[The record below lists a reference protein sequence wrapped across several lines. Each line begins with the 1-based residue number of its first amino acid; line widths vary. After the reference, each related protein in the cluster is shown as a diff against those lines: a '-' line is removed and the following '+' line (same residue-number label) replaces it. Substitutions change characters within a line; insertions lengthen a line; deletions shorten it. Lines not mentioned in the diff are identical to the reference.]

1 MPERMCLCCRK
12 KGSKEDFFRIST
24 IKEKCVLDIEHRIQA
39 RGIYVCKDKQCVEK
53 LSKHKKIKVD
63 IEILLKML
71 SLLDKSEN
79 IDEYNIKSVKSEKSI
94 EKILIGMRNSEYFIY
109 GVDDNIEGVKRDKV
123 KLIILPKDVKEKYKE
138 EFLNLREKYKFKI
151 IYIEKQE
158 QLTDIFSRNVNV
170 IGVFDKSV
178 VRGILKKI
186 GGDE

>member
-63 IEILLKML
+63 IEILVKML
-71 SLLDKSEN
+71 SILD
-79 IDEYNIKSVKSEKSI
+79 KSEKSI

>member
-71 SLLDKSEN
+71 SILD
-79 IDEYNIKSVKSEKSI
+79 KSEKSI

-151 IYIEKQE
+151 IYIDKQE

>member
-71 SLLDKSEN
+71 SILDKT
-79 IDEYNIKSVKSEKSI
+79 EKSI

-138 EFLNLREKYKFKI
+138 EFLKLREKYKFKI

>member
-12 KGSKEDFFRIST
+12 KGSKEDFFRISA
-24 IKEKCVLDIEHRIQA
+24 IKEKCVLDVEQKIQA

-71 SLLDKSEN
+71 SILD
-79 IDEYNIKSVKSEKSI
+79 KSEKSI

>member
-24 IKEKCVLDIEHRIQA
+24 VKEKCVLDIEHRIQA

-71 SLLDKSEN
+71 SILD
-79 IDEYNIKSVKSEKSI
+79 KSEKSI

-138 EFLNLREKYKFKI
+138 EFLKLREKYKFKI
-151 IYIEKQE
+151 LYIEKQE
-158 QLTDIFSRNVNV
+158 QLADIFSRNVNV

>member
-1 MPERMCLCCRK
+1 M
-12 KGSKEDFFRIST
+12 
-24 IKEKCVLDIEHRIQA
+24 LDIEHRIQA

-71 SLLDKSEN
+71 SILD
-79 IDEYNIKSVKSEKSI
+79 KSEKSI

-178 VRGILKKI
+178 VRGILKKL
-186 GGDE
+186 EVTNEST

>member
-24 IKEKCVLDIEHRIQA
+24 VKEKCVLDIEHRIQA

-71 SLLDKSEN
+71 SILD
-79 IDEYNIKSVKSEKSI
+79 KSEKSI

-186 GGDE
+186 GGDEWEYMN

>member
-1 MPERMCLCCRK
+1 MCLCCRK

-71 SLLDKSEN
+71 SILD
-79 IDEYNIKSVKSEKSI
+79 KSEKSI

>member
-71 SLLDKSEN
+71 SILD
-79 IDEYNIKSVKSEKSI
+79 KSEKSI

-138 EFLNLREKYKFKI
+138 DFTIGEDGIPVCKAGTKMNHDGVEISKARIKFRCPLASRGVSQSSMPEFRWHDQSEFREI
-151 IYIEKQE
+151 I
-158 QLTDIFSRNVNV
+158 
-170 IGVFDKSV
+170 
-178 VRGILKKI
+178 
-186 GGDE
+186 

>member
-1 MPERMCLCCRK
+1 MCLCCRK

-24 IKEKCVLDIEHRIQA
+24 VKEKCVLDIEHRIQA

-71 SLLDKSEN
+71 SILD
-79 IDEYNIKSVKSEKSI
+79 KSEKSI

>member
-24 IKEKCVLDIEHRIQA
+24 VKEKCMLDIEHRIQA

-71 SLLDKSEN
+71 SILD
-79 IDEYNIKSVKSEKSI
+79 KSEKSI

-138 EFLNLREKYKFKI
+138 ENLNLREKYKFKI

>member
-1 MPERMCLCCRK
+1 M
-12 KGSKEDFFRIST
+12 
-24 IKEKCVLDIEHRIQA
+24 LDIEHRIQA

-71 SLLDKSEN
+71 SILD
-79 IDEYNIKSVKSEKSI
+79 KSEKSI

>member
-71 SLLDKSEN
+71 SILD
-79 IDEYNIKSVKSEKSI
+79 KSEKSI

-151 IYIEKQE
+151 IYIETQE

>member
-1 MPERMCLCCRK
+1 MPEIMCLCCRK

-71 SLLDKSEN
+71 SILD
-79 IDEYNIKSVKSEKSI
+79 KSEKSI

>member
-63 IEILLKML
+63 IEVLLKML
-71 SLLDKSEN
+71 SILD
-79 IDEYNIKSVKSEKSI
+79 KSEKSI

-109 GVDDNIEGVKRDKV
+109 GVDDNIEGVKKDKV

-138 EFLNLREKYKFKI
+138 EFLKLRGKYKFKI
-151 IYIEKQE
+151 LYIEKQE
-158 QLTDIFSRNVNV
+158 QLTDIFSRNVNI

>member
-1 MPERMCLCCRK
+1 MPERMCLCCRR

-71 SLLDKSEN
+71 SILD
-79 IDEYNIKSVKSEKSI
+79 KSEKSI

>member
-24 IKEKCVLDIEHRIQA
+24 VKEKCMLDIEHRIQA

-71 SLLDKSEN
+71 SILD
-79 IDEYNIKSVKSEKSI
+79 KSEKSI

-138 EFLNLREKYKFKI
+138 EFLKLREKYKFKI
-151 IYIEKQE
+151 LYIEKQE

>member
-1 MPERMCLCCRK
+1 M
-12 KGSKEDFFRIST
+12 
-24 IKEKCVLDIEHRIQA
+24 LDIEHRIQA

-71 SLLDKSEN
+71 SILD
-79 IDEYNIKSVKSEKSI
+79 KSEKSI

-186 GGDE
+186 GGDEWEYMN

>member
-1 MPERMCLCCRK
+1 
-12 KGSKEDFFRIST
+12 
-24 IKEKCVLDIEHRIQA
+24 
-39 RGIYVCKDKQCVEK
+39 
-53 LSKHKKIKVD
+53 
-63 IEILLKML
+63 ML
-71 SLLDKSEN
+71 SILD
-79 IDEYNIKSVKSEKSI
+79 KSEKSI

>member
-24 IKEKCVLDIEHRIQA
+24 VKEKCVLDIEHRIQA

-71 SLLDKSEN
+71 SILD
-79 IDEYNIKSVKSEKSI
+79 KSEKSI

-138 EFLNLREKYKFKI
+138 EFLKLREKYKFKI
-151 IYIEKQE
+151 LYIEKQE

>member
-24 IKEKCVLDIEHRIQA
+24 VKEKCMLDIEHRIQA
-39 RGIYVCKDKQCVEK
+39 RGIYVCKDKQCVER

-63 IEILLKML
+63 IDVLLKML
-71 SLLDKSEN
+71 SILE
-79 IDEYNIKSVKSEKSI
+79 KSEKSI

>member
-71 SLLDKSEN
+71 SILD
-79 IDEYNIKSVKSEKSI
+79 KSEKSI

-186 GGDE
+186 GGDEWEYMN

>member
-24 IKEKCVLDIEHRIQA
+24 VKEKCVLDIEHRIQA

-71 SLLDKSEN
+71 SILD
-79 IDEYNIKSVKSEKSI
+79 KSEKSI

-123 KLIILPKDVKEKYKE
+123 KLIILPKDIKEKYKE
-138 EFLNLREKYKFKI
+138 EFLKLREKYKFKI
-151 IYIEKQE
+151 LYIEKQE

>member
-24 IKEKCVLDIEHRIQA
+24 VKEKCVLDIEHRIQA

-71 SLLDKSEN
+71 SILD
-79 IDEYNIKSVKSEKSI
+79 KSEKSI
-94 EKILIGMRNSEYFIY
+94 ETILIGMRNSEYFIY

-138 EFLNLREKYKFKI
+138 EFLKLREKYKFKI
-151 IYIEKQE
+151 LYIEKQE

>member
-24 IKEKCVLDIEHRIQA
+24 IKEKCILDVEQKIQA
-39 RGIYVCKDKQCVEK
+39 RGIYVCKDKQCVER

-63 IEILLKML
+63 IDVLLKML
-71 SLLDKSEN
+71 SILE
-79 IDEYNIKSVKSEKSI
+79 KSEKSI
-94 EKILIGMRNSEYFIY
+94 EKLLIGMRNSEYFIY
-109 GVDDNIEGVKRDKV
+109 GVEDNIEGVKKDKV
-123 KLIILPKDVKEKYKE
+123 KLIILPKDIKEKYKE
-138 EFLNLREKYKFKI
+138 EFLKLREKYKFKI
-151 IYIEKQE
+151 VYIEKQE

-170 IGVFDKSV
+170 IGVYDKSV

>member
-71 SLLDKSEN
+71 SILD
-79 IDEYNIKSVKSEKSI
+79 KSEKSI

-123 KLIILPKDVKEKYKE
+123 KLIILPKDVKEEYKE